1 MGIMLYVGNEGV
13 LSPQDVEAYEASLPP
28 AELVGKLSS
37 VLAEASEAERA
48 AFRSAS
54 ASARAE
60 GRSEEERQEDVAR
73 ALAAVR
79 EKYRPAIEAARA
91 ALDAWERTPEGRA
104 ALVTQQALY
113 ERHGVIVCCPRRRA
127 V

>member
-1 MGIMLYVGNEGV
+1 MLYVGNKGV

-28 AELVGKLSS
+28 AELVGELSLA
-37 VLAEASEAERA
+37 LAEQAEAERA

-54 ASARAE
+54 REARAE
-60 GRSEEERQEDVAR
+60 GCSEEERQERIAL

-79 EKYRPAIEAARA
+79 AEHAPAIEAARA
-91 ALDAWERTPEGRA
+91 ALEAWERTPEGRA
-104 ALVTQQALY
+104 AQATQQALY
-113 ERHGVIVCCPRRRA
+113 ERHGVIVCCPRRRRA